1 MQEFQEVRPYFYEDF
16 YPLSGTGDLTGDDIW
31 LAYQLHR
38 PSDETGYIIAFR
50 RAACESS
57 TYDVRLSSI
66 NPTAIYRVF
75 NKDNGETE
83 EYTGQQ
89 LSNGLT
95 LTLPQPRT
103 SLLLKYHVCY
113 ERDSQQR

>member
-1 MQEFQEVRPYFYEDF
+1 MRSILKSV
-16 YPLSGTGDLTGDDIW
+16 LC
-31 LAYQLHR
+31 A
-38 PSDETGYIIAFR
+38 IALLFC
-50 RAACESS
+50 ALIA
-57 TYDVRLSSI
+57 TYDVCLSSL

-103 SLLLKYHVCY
+103 SLLLKY
-113 ERDSQQR
+113 EKK